1 MKHSEW
7 VKGMAESA
15 SRNLGYGYQPFF
27 EMAIRSGTSLVENHY
42 EGVVIE
48 GSESL
53 DDVLLRIG
61 YKVIN
66 DTHNGTYNGTT
77 YISARTRIVINEN
90 EKARGIHILTSDK
103 GVLDF
108 LEEIIDA
115 WLAPMPE
122 RPAPPPTVYSFGVT
136 NSGYTVRDIG
146 AVKGGLIRTNYPATI
161 LAQFDRVTEQL
172 RAEIPSGRLVLMEGE
187 PGTGKTHLVR
197 ALIVE
202 MAQDCKCIL
211 VPPNVMADLAG
222 PAFLDA
228 LMNARG
234 RRIVLILEDAD
245 DCLIAREKNAAAK
258 ASLASLLNMSD
269 GILGS
274 ALDLCIVAA
283 TNQKFDNLDRAVLR
297 PGRLLQRMSVGA
309 LSPDEASACFAA
321 LTGRTR
327 AYDAPTT
334 LAQVYEHTAEGA

>member
-66 DTHNGTYNGTT
+66 DTYNGTT

-122 RPAPPPTVYSFGVT
+122 QPAPPPTVYSFGVT

-228 LMNARG
+228 LMDARG
-234 RRIVLILEDAD
+234 QRIVLILEDAD

-274 ALDLCIVAA
+274 ALDLCIVAT